1 MVFITH
7 QIDEA
12 IFLDDR
18 VMVLPAR
25 PGRIRE
31 ILPVEIERPR
41 TLHVKRSPEFTQL
54 ADHVWHSIER
64 EVRASIS
71 LEQVAEKSGRS
82 AHDTEIAEE

>member
-1 MVFITH
+1 
-7 QIDEA
+7 
-12 IFLDDR
+12 
-18 VMVLPAR
+18 MVLAAR

-41 TLHVKRSPEFTQL
+41 TLDVKRAPDFTRL

-71 LEQVAEKSGRS
+71 LEQIAER
-82 AHDTEIAEE
+82 ACARRHDNEIAEE